1 MYTIDEGEARILL
14 PFLPSQHKGPGKK
27 SSIFYNSAMIENRT
41 LSVLFVDVLKP
52 WVVLD
57 GFAATG
63 VRGIRIKK
71 ECGIKVKVIF
81 NDVNREA
88 FEILEKNLDLNG
100 LQAEVYNEN
109 FNNLDL
115 RVDYCDVDPFGSPA
129 PYIEHSLDITKKVL
143 AVTATDT
150 AVLCGTHP
158 KKCFERYGIKNFKT
172 QWAKEVG
179 ARALSYFVYK
189 IGLKKGV
196 SLKPIFVYS
205 RDHYIRGYF
214 SISDSSI
221 SDSSISDSSISDSS
235 ISNFSTSD
243 RVDNEETGFLYDN
256 KIGPLW
262 LGKLY
267 DKEILKKVLEKGNEK
282 IGKEKGSER
291 SIEKLLRTAI
301 EEVDLPGFH
310 DMDFLSSLFRK
321 EQPKIDCLVEKL
333 RDEGYMA
340 SRTIFSPK
348 GIKTDAPLKEIEK
361 YFSV

>member
-27 SSIFYNSAMIENRT
+27 SPIFYNPAMIENRT

-71 ECGIKVKVIF
+71 ECDIKVIF

-88 FEILEKNLDLNG
+88 FEMIKRNLDLNC
-100 LQAEVYNEN
+100 LQAEVYNED

-115 RVDYCDVDPFGSPA
+115 SVDYCDVDPFGSPA
-129 PYIEHSLDITKKVL
+129 PYIEHSLDITRKVL

-189 IGLKKGV
+189 TGLKKNML
-196 SLKPIFVYS
+196 LKPIFVYS

-221 SDSSISDSSISDSS
+221 SNFSISDSSISDS
-235 ISNFSTSD
+235 STSD

>member
-14 PFLPSQHKGPGKK
+14 PFLPLQHKGPGKK

-41 LSVLFVDVLKP
+41 LSVLFVDVLKLG
-52 WVVLD
+52 VVLD

-88 FEILEKNLDLNG
+88 FEILKRNLDLSC
-100 LQAEVYNEN
+100 LQAEVYNED

-129 PYIEHSLDITKKVL
+129 PYIEHSLDITRKVL

-189 IGLKKGV
+189 TGLKKGV

-214 SISDSSI
+214 SVSDSSI
-221 SDSSISDSSISDSS
+221 SDSSTP
-235 ISNFSTSD
+235 NFSTSD
-243 RVDNEETGFLYDN
+243 RMENEETGFLYN
-256 KIGPLW
+256 NTIGPLW
-262 LGKLY
+262 LGKLH

-282 IGKEKGSER
+282 IEKGKGNER

-321 EQPKIDCLVEKL
+321 EQPRIDCLVEKL

-348 GIKTDAPLKEIEK
+348 GIKTSAPLKEIEK
-361 YFSV
+361 YFPG